1 MPDLL
6 KAITEK
12 YGVKAVKVFRFD
24 ETEDGVR
31 YAFYGRGKL
40 NDDAPKELKE
50 NYNDLAK
57 KGMLFVWKFPKG
69 ILDMAKRVG
78 YAFREGMPSEE
89 ESFYKLVYVFAPEVD
104 AEQAASAL
112 HTDFLDDD
120 DHILALQ
127 AQDLGYLFKR
137 KE

>member
-24 ETEDGVR
+24 ETADGVR

-40 NDDAPKELKE
+40 NDDAPEELKKD
-50 NYNDLAK
+50 YADLAK
-57 KGMLFVWKFPKG
+57 KSMLFVWKFPKG
-69 ILDMAKRVG
+69 ILNMAKRVG
-78 YAFREGMPSEE
+78 YAFQEGMPSEE

-104 AEQAASAL
+104 AEEVASAFN
-112 HTDFLDDD
+112 TEFLDDE
-120 DHILALQ
+120 DHILAMQ

-137 KE
+137 K